1 VSLLSESNYHLLVS
15 ACFYPAM
22 MASLSLY
29 RSPKRKRDTSESEC
43 HSPSASPP
51 STGSINS
58 PREARIREEDVGRYS
73 PRNTVVSRFKKLD
86 IHEDQTSDSR
96 YRSDPLHRDAKNAP
110 QTDSKEPFTDD
121 IDMHSALLIRDS
133 PSPSEDHGEFNK
145 QQGKQQSTS
154 YTASRRT
161 EKTGSPRKK
170 RNPPQLSGPRS
181 RRRSPP
187 LSVDVTEDP
196 LTWHD
201 SEITGHNPND
211 PNDDGYG
218 INGIGFKP
226 TPAIAWARSQKRQ
239 KQVADW
245 KDREAREARER
256 RRERREGINRDRIY
270 DAAEGTIQKR
280 VKFNVDD

>member
-1 VSLLSESNYHLLVS
+1 
-15 ACFYPAM
+15 M

-29 RSPKRKRDTSESEC
+29 RSPKRKRDTSESEY

-51 STGSINS
+51 STGSITS
-58 PREARIREEDVGRYS
+58 PREARIWEEDVGRYS
-73 PRNTVVSRFKKLD
+73 PRSTVVSRFKKLD
-86 IHEDQTSDSR
+86 IHEDQTSNPR
-96 YRSDPLHRDAKNAP
+96 YRSDPPHKNAKNAL
-110 QTDSKEPFTDD
+110 QIDSKEPFTDD
-121 IDMHSALLIRDS
+121 IDMHSSLPIRNS
-133 PSPSEDHGEFNK
+133 PSPLEDHGEYNK
-145 QQGKQQSTS
+145 RQGKQKSTS
-154 YTASRRT
+154 YTVT
-161 EKTGSPRKK
+161 EKTESPRKK
-170 RNPPQLSGPRS
+170 RDPPQLSGPRS

-187 LSVDVTEDP
+187 LSVDVTENP
-196 LTWHD
+196 LTWHN

-226 TPAIAWARSQKRQ
+226 TAAIAWARSQKRR

-270 DAAEGTIQKR
+270 DPAEGTIQKR